1 MSGVFHLLRLAHA
14 GLVLARE
21 GVLALVDPAA
31 VPPGPRLLLRLART
45 IERRNAGTGAA
56 RLATALTRLG
66 PSYVKLGQFLATR
79 PDVVGAAI
87 ARDLETLQ
95 DRMPPFSQ
103 AEAEAAVEE
112 GLGKP
117 VAQLF
122 EQFGPAI
129 AAASIAQV
137 HRAEIKNA
145 DGGTSAVAVKVLR
158 PNIEHRFQRDLD
170 SFLFVARLA
179 ERHSVEARRLRLVSV
194 VETLARSVSIEMDLR
209 LEAAAF
215 SELAEN
221 TKEIGR
227 AHV

>member
-1 MSGVFHLLRLAHA
+1 MSGLFHLLRLAHA
-14 GLVLARE
+14 ALVLARE

-31 VPPGPRLLLRLART
+31 VPPGTRFLLRLGRT
-45 IERRNAGTGAA
+45 IERRNAGPGAV

-79 PDVVGAAI
+79 PDIVGTAI

-95 DRMPPFSQ
+95 DRMPPFPQ
-103 AEAEAAVEE
+103 AAAEAAVEE

-122 EQFGPAI
+122 EQFEPAI

-137 HRAEIKNA
+137 HRAEIKDA
-145 DGGTSAVAVKVLR
+145 DGAKIAVAVKVLR

-170 SFLFVARLA
+170 AFLFVARLG
-179 ERHSVEARRLRLVSV
+179 ERHSAEAPLPQSKPCTRQRQSSPTPIRCRESPI
-194 VETLARSVSIEMDLR
+194 S
-209 LEAAAF
+209 
-215 SELAEN
+215 
-221 TKEIGR
+221 
-227 AHV
+227 